1 MKHLLHSPSFISLTA
16 TPNKTKV
23 LIGLAVCLF
32 FSGMLITAFSTGAVG
47 SPAHSTLSR
56 LRLIRWLSM
65 LRPSIVLR
73 ILSKP

>member
-1 MKHLLHSPSFISLTA
+1 MKHLLHSPSPHLPHRDAEQDKSPA
-16 TPNKTKV
+16 RPHD
-23 LIGLAVCLF
+23 GLAPFGNTDRRF
-32 FSGMLITAFSTGAVG
+32 FQ
-47 SPAHSTLSR
+47 PARWDRRPIPRNR